1 MQKTIKIFKNI
12 IFFLFAFYNF
22 LWMDGAIYRMISAYQ
37 WRIDIS
43 YDPAVSI
50 WYGRSREAMMLH
62 ELLLFTIALISFCAS
77 IYAFRKQKWY
87 AFVLPFV
94 TLIYM
99 YIENWLLEACFLSL
113 YIDGYGCR

>member
-1 MQKTIKIFKNI
+1 MQKTIKILKNI
-12 IFFLFAFYNF
+12 LFFLFAFYNF
-22 LWMDGAIYRMISAYQ
+22 GWIGGPIYRIIYYITDTAESHYHPMSK
-37 WRIDIS
+37 
-43 YDPAVSI
+43 I
-50 WYGRSREAMMLH
+50 WYSRSLILDITH

-94 TLIYM
+94 TLIYV